1 MQLADELGWFCQN
14 RGYVREGRRWIELAL
29 ARAPGAP
36 MLDRARAL
44 QMSGFLAREMHD
56 LEIAQPLV
64 EESLRLY
71 QQIGDLASQADA
83 LNVLSTIALSCGD
96 SVTTD
101 RLAGES
107 IAMFRLIGQPLYAS
121 GGLLMVGE
129 AAYLMHDGS
138 ILHLD
143 IRNNKIWVQYD
154 GTEEGIANRL
164 VELGVPQEDI
174 VLGFHPP
181 YQRQY
186 TNFSVG

>member
-1 MQLADELGWFCQN
+1 M
-14 RGYVREGRRWIELAL
+14 
-29 ARAPGAP
+29 
-36 MLDRARAL
+36 
-44 QMSGFLAREMHD
+44 
-56 LEIAQPLV
+56 
-64 EESLRLY
+64 
-71 QQIGDLASQADA
+71 
-83 LNVLSTIALSCGD
+83 
-96 SVTTD
+96 D
-101 RLAGES
+101 RLAQYRQHIQDILTEYSQYKPAYGDVELET
-107 IAMFRLIGQPLYAS
+107 IYDTTNDHYQ
-121 GGLLMVGE
+121 LLSVGWNK
-129 AAYLMHDGS
+129 HQRIHGS